1 MWNIFGIVNRIK
13 EIVSFELGNEIYK
26 IEKEKKSGLAWGLRN
41 FSMSHALDKTKDIF
55 LYFFTEVKTSIC
67 LILFTKFSQHDAI
80 DIVGLSSM

>member
-1 MWNIFGIVNRIK
+1 M
-13 EIVSFELGNEIYK
+13 
-26 IEKEKKSGLAWGLRN
+26 AWGLRN

-55 LYFFTEVKTSIC
+55 LYFFTEVKTSIS

>member
-1 MWNIFGIVNRIK
+1 M
-13 EIVSFELGNEIYK
+13 
-26 IEKEKKSGLAWGLRN
+26 AWGLRN